1 MRMFSR
7 KKKINPRRQQV
18 RDNRAT
24 ERFAQLK
31 AVVNSPYPKAAAVLV
46 LFILATTFVLGL
58 EIKPDAL
65 YQKGLRSLK
74 SWPQLLSLLVIVSTI
89 SLGMSL
95 YLLYYQAR
103 ILNRTTRVIALA
115 VLFWM
120 LLAITRVFSF
130 DENWQPL
137 AVGAAVACAIVLTIS
152 YDQRFAFGMVM
163 FYIMLAAFAVDQ
175 DAPADQNIA
184 ADSIASVELLL
195 LMVAGALSCCFSLRE
210 IRTRKKLIEVS
221 VLATLTVFLTATA
234 LGIIQNEPSG
244 TYFLHA
250 GIAAAAAF
258 VVGIFI
264 QAFLPIIEQA
274 FGIATSMTLLDY
286 SDANQPLLR
295 KLAMDAPGT
304 FSHSLLIGSIAE
316 TAAESIGA
324 NGLLCRVGAYYHDIG
339 KIHKPAYFVENQMGS
354 ASRHE
359 QLSPAMS
366 QLVIAGHVKDGI
378 EIAKEFGMPA
388 VLRQFIETHH
398 GTTLMEYF
406 YHEAKKQQDQK
417 QGLVSDSEF
426 RYPGPKPRSKE
437 AAIVMLADAAESACR
452 SLTDHTPAKVDAMV
466 HSLAMKRLQDGQ
478 FDECDLTLRE
488 LSRIEAG
495 LSKSLAAH
503 HHGRIAYPKDEE
515 KAEPNGSGNGAIE
528 RQTENNGPR
537 NGNGNVD
544 G

>member
-1 MRMFSR
+1 MMFR
-7 KKKINPRRQQV
+7 KKKKVNPRRQQV
-18 RDNRAT
+18 RDNIAT
-24 ERFAQLK
+24 ERFSRLK
-31 AVVNSPYPKAAAVLV
+31 AVINSPFPKAVGILIV
-46 LFILATTFVLGL
+46 FILATTLVMGL
-58 EIKPDAL
+58 EIRPDEI
-65 YQKGLRSLK
+65 QQQGLRSLEA
-74 SWPQLLSLLVIVSTI
+74 WPQLLSLLVIVAGI
-89 SLGMSL
+89 SVGMSL
-95 YLLYYQAR
+95 YLYHYQFR
-103 ILNRTTRVIALA
+103 ILEKTTRVVALA
-115 VLFWM
+115 SLFWI
-120 LLAITRVFSF
+120 LLAITHIFSF
-130 DENWQPL
+130 EEQWKPL
-137 AVGAAVACAIVLTIS
+137 SVGPAVACAIILTIA
-152 YDQRFAFGMVM
+152 YDQRFAIGMIM
-163 FYIMLAAFAVDQ
+163 FYTMLAAFAVEH
-175 DAPADQNIA
+175 
-184 ADSIASVELLL
+184 IASVELLL
-195 LMVAGALSCCFSLRE
+195 IMVAGALSCCFSLRE

-221 VLATLTVFLTATA
+221 LVATIVVFLTATA
-234 LGIIQNEPSG
+234 LGVVQSKSAN

-250 GIAAAAAF
+250 GIAAAATF

-274 FGIATSMTLLDY
+274 FGIATSMTLMDY

-339 KIHKPAYFVENQMGS
+339 KTHKPAYFIENQMGS
-354 ASRHE
+354 ISRHD

-378 EIAKEFGMPA
+378 EIAKEFGLPA

-406 YHEAKKQQDQK
+406 YHEAKKQQGEK
-417 QGLVSDSEF
+417 QGSVSDSEF

-437 AAIVMLADAAESACR
+437 AAIVMLADASESACR
-452 SLTDHTPAKVDAMV
+452 SLADHTPAKVETLV
-466 HSLAMKRLQDGQ
+466 HQLAMKRLQDGQ

-488 LSRIEAG
+488 LSCIEAG

-515 KAEPNGSGNGAIE
+515 KIEPNGN
-528 RQTENNGPR
+528 R
-537 NGNGNVD
+537 NGNGNGSAAKQIENNEPNNVD
-544 G
+544 GDFAT

>member
-1 MRMFSR
+1 MMFR
-7 KKKINPRRQQV
+7 KKKKVNPRRQQV
-18 RDNRAT
+18 RDNIAT
-24 ERFAQLK
+24 ERFSRLATVINSPFPK
-31 AVVNSPYPKAAAVLV
+31 AVGILIVFV
-46 LFILATTFVLGL
+46 LATTLALGL
-58 EIKPDAL
+58 EVRPETI
-65 YQKGLRSLK
+65 QQEGLRSLK
-74 SWPQLLSLLVIVSTI
+74 AWPQLISLLVIVSAI
-89 SLGMSL
+89 SIGMSL
-95 YLLYYQAR
+95 YLYYYQSR
-103 ILNRTTRVIALA
+103 ILDKTTRVVALA
-115 VLFWM
+115 SMFLI
-120 LLAITRVFSF
+120 LLAVTHIFSF
-130 DENWQPL
+130 EDQWKPL
-137 AVGAAVACAIVLTIS
+137 SVGTAVACAIILTIA
-152 YDQRFAFGMVM
+152 YDQRFAIGMIM
-163 FYIMLAAFAVDQ
+163 FYTMLAAFAVDQ
-175 DAPADQNIA
+175 
-184 ADSIASVELLL
+184 IASVELLL
-195 LMVAGALSCCFSLRE
+195 IMVAGALSCCFSLRE

-221 VLATLTVFLTATA
+221 LVATIVVFLTATA
-234 LGIIQNEPSG
+234 LGIVQDKSANV
-244 TYFLHA
+244 YFLHA
-250 GIAAAAAF
+250 GIAAAATF

-274 FGIATSMTLLDY
+274 FGIATSMTLMDY

-316 TAAESIGA
+316 AAAESIGA

-354 ASRHE
+354 VSRHD

-378 EIAKEFGMPA
+378 EIAKEFGLPA

-406 YHEAKKQQDQK
+406 YHEAKKKQDEK
-417 QGLVSDSEF
+417 QSTVSDSEF

-452 SLTDHTPAKVDAMV
+452 SLADHTPAKVETLV

-515 KAEPNGSGNGAIE
+515 KIEPNGNGNTAN
-528 RQTENNGPR
+528 QTENNNSKNT
-537 NGNGNVD
+537 NGD
-544 G
+544 FAT

>member
-1 MRMFSR
+1 MIFRK

-18 RDNRAT
+18 RDNIAT
-24 ERFAQLK
+24 ARFTQL
-31 AVVNSPYPKAAAVLV
+31 ATVINSPFPKAAGILIV
-46 LFILATTFVLGL
+46 FILATTLILGL
-58 EIKPDAL
+58 DIRPETIHQNA
-65 YQKGLRSLK
+65 LRSLK
-74 SWPQLLSLLVIVSTI
+74 AWPQLLSLLVIVSAI
-89 SLGMSL
+89 SAGMSL
-95 YLLYYQAR
+95 YLYYYQYR
-103 ILNRTTRVIALA
+103 VLEKTTRVIAL
-115 VLFWM
+115 VTLFWI
-120 LLAITRVFSF
+120 LLAITCVFSF
-130 DENWQPL
+130 EKQWKPL
-137 AVGAAVACAIVLTIS
+137 AVGPAVACAIILTIA
-152 YDQRFAFGMVM
+152 YDQRFAIGMVM
-163 FYIMLAAFAVDQ
+163 FYTMLAAFAVDQ
-175 DAPADQNIA
+175 
-184 ADSIASVELLL
+184 IASVELLMI
-195 LMVAGALSCCFSLRE
+195 MVAGALSCCFSLRE

-221 VLATLTVFLTATA
+221 LVATIVVFLTATA
-234 LGIIQNEPSG
+234 LGIVQDKSPNV
-244 TYFLHA
+244 YFLHA
-250 GIAAAAAF
+250 GVAAAATF

-274 FGIATSMTLLDY
+274 FGIATSMTLMDY

-316 TAAESIGA
+316 AAAESIGA

-354 ASRHE
+354 VSRHD

-378 EIAKEFGMPA
+378 EIAKEFGLPA

-406 YHEAKKQQDQK
+406 YHEAKKKQDEK
-417 QGLVSDSEF
+417 KSPVSDSEF

-452 SLTDHTPAKVDAMV
+452 SLADHTPAKVETLV
-466 HSLAMKRLQDGQ
+466 HQLAMKRLQDGQ

-515 KAEPNGSGNGAIE
+515 KTEP
-528 RQTENNGPR
+528 
-537 NGNGNVD
+537 NGNGNGNTAKKTENNRQKNVGGD
-544 G
+544 LAT